1 MKTNNEEQES
11 ETSNSHFT
19 AGSLFSKRSNNESP
33 DTPRRPFLSTPS
45 TKASITPQ
53 NSPKTSSPSVRP
65 KESTSEANKRVSSVI
80 SSSNTRK
87 QEKAGPSPPKRQRK
101 QKPFNQLMSK
111 VVFCLSGF
119 VNPKRSELR
128 DKAIAMGAKYKADWD
143 TSCTHL
149 MY

>member
-1 MKTNNEEQES
+1 MKANEEQES
-11 ETSNSHFT
+11 ETSNFT
-19 AGSLFSKRSNNESP
+19 TGSLFSKRSNNESP
-33 DTPRRPFLSTPS
+33 DTPKRPFLSTPS
-45 TKASITPQ
+45 AKASITSQ
-53 NSPKTSSPSVRP
+53 SSPKASSPVRP

-80 SSSNTRK
+80 SSSNART
-87 QEKAGPSPPKRQRK
+87 QERAGPSPPKRQRK

-111 VVFCLSGF
+111 VIFGLSGF

-143 TSCTHL
+143 KSCTHL